1 MLYGDNAVPLVWT
14 LHDDVVI
21 AEAPYGKGLVIA
33 IADPWVYN
41 EYIGHTLLPQNYD
54 NATPAENII
63 IRLLGPE
70 PTARH
75 RRK

>member
-14 LHDDVVI
+14 LHDDV
-21 AEAPYGKGLVIA
+21 VIA

-70 PTARH
+70 PTAR
-75 RRK
+75 RRRR